1 MAGILDRHRNVARIV
16 LASIA
21 KIRGNPTAQAPYGL
35 AGGNALIAHQVSSR
49 RTLDVDV
56 AISQMLGDWES
67 IEAAI
72 EAGLADNGYDV
83 ERVAKTADLDMFTDH
98 DEELGLSEWEV
109 RAPGADEID
118 QVQVSN
124 FDLKAAP
131 VIMPEIGPVLAL
143 DDVAGWKTVAF
154 ANRRAA
160 RDAADMAELRTRF
173 TVEQLIGLALSRDP
187 GLQAADFAD
196 AGRYVDRV
204 RDDALATVLDGTG
217 RDVAWLR
224 RQLKEWPRTAPPRK
238 QEPVPVWAPQYA
250 TGETQ

>member
-1 MAGILDRHRNVARIV
+1 VTGILDRHRYVAKIV

-21 KIRGNPTAQAPYGL
+21 KVRGNPTAQAPYGL
-35 AGGNALIAHQVSSR
+35 AGGNALIAHQLSSR
-49 RTLDVDV
+49 RTIDVDV
-56 AISQMLGDWES
+56 AISLMLGDWKNIES
-67 IEAAI
+67 AI
-72 EAGLADNGYDV
+72 EAGLADNGYTV
-83 ERVAKTADLDMFTDH
+83 ERVEKTADLDVFTDH

-109 RAPGADEID
+109 QAPGDDEVD

-131 VIMPEIGPVLAL
+131 VIMPGIGPVLAL

-154 ANRRAA
+154 ANRRTA
-160 RDAADMAELRTRF
+160 RDTADMAELLTRF
-173 TVEQLIGLALSRDP
+173 TVKQLIELALARDP

-196 AGRYVDRV
+196 AGLYVDRV

-217 RDVAWLR
+217 RDVTWVR

-238 QEPVPVWAPQYA
+238 
-250 TGETQ
+250 